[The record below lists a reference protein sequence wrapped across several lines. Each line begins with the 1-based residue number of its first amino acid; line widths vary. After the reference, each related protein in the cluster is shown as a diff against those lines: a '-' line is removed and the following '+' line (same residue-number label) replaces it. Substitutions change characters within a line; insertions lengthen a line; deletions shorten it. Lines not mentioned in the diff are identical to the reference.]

1 MASGDRP
8 CWDSCVMERQMDESR
23 ASLRRENRLAVSL
36 QMEGQTMTGNAM
48 IFEPTA
54 ATRNTPQPLRRVLD
68 GLEGKVV
75 GFIDNVKP
83 NFHFLV
89 DDLAELLIGKYGV
102 FSVIKRRKRTAS
114 VPAPEDIIADVT
126 RQCDLVIT
134 GSGD

>member
-1 MASGDRP
+1 MA
-8 CWDSCVMERQMDESR
+8 
-23 ASLRRENRLAVSL
+23 
-36 QMEGQTMTGNAM
+36 GNAT

-54 ATRNTPQPLRRVLD
+54 TAKITVRTSRRALD

-89 DDLAELLIGKYGV
+89 DDLADLLVANYGV
-102 FSVIKRRKRTAS
+102 TSVVKHRKRTAS
-114 VPAPEDIIADVT
+114 VPAPEEIIADVV

>member
-1 MASGDRP
+1 MTT
-8 CWDSCVMERQMDESR
+8 R
-23 ASLRRENRLAVSL
+23 A
-36 QMEGQTMTGNAM
+36 T

-54 ATRNTPQPLRRVLD
+54 ATANAARTSRRMLD

-89 DDLAELLIGKYGV
+89 DDLAELLIVRYGV
-102 FSVIKRRKRTAS
+102 ASVVKHRKRTAS
-114 VPAPEDIIADVT
+114 VPAPDDIIADVV